1 MAQIIVI
8 HSFRRGTGKSSVA
21 ANLAVLWA
29 AAGRRVGVVD
39 VGLQFPS
46 LPILFGLDQAQMAYT
61 LDDYLLGK
69 RSIEQA
75 TQDITAQ
82 VDNKFKGRL
91 FLTVRV
97 SRQVELAHVLRSPY
111 DLERL
116 GDGFYALVNDLNLD
130 ILLLDTHAGLD
141 EESLIALTFADV
153 LALILRPDQ
162 QDYQGTAITIQVVEQ
177 LDVPRPHLIVNA
189 VPASFDLQIVERH
202 VSRTYQCPVA
212 SVLPHSLEFMTVS
225 NDGIFVLRQPDHPM
239 TQRFKRLADN
249 LVSDTIPQTQ

>member
-8 HSFRRGTGKSSVA
+8 HSFRRGTGKSSIA

-46 LPILFGLDQAQMAYT
+46 LPILFGLDQTQITYS

-69 RSIEQA
+69 HSIEQA
-75 TQDITAQ
+75 THNITSQ
-82 VDNKFKGRL
+82 VNNSLKGCIY
-91 FLTVRV
+91 LTSRI
-97 SRQVELAHVLRSPY
+97 SRQLELAGVLRTPY
-111 DLERL
+111 DPERM
-116 GDGFYALVNDLNLD
+116 GDGFYDLANALKLD

-162 QDYQGTAITIQVVEQ
+162 QDYQGTAITVQVVEQ
-177 LDVPRPHLIVNA
+177 LDIPRPYLIVNA
-189 VPASFDLQIVERH
+189 VPSSFDLQTVARH
-202 VSRTYQCPVA
+202 VSHTYQCRVA
-212 SVLPHSLEFMTVS
+212 SVLPHSLEFTTLS
-225 NDGIFVLRQPDHPM
+225 NDGISSSAGQII
-239 TQRFKRLADN
+239 Q
-249 LVSDTIPQTQ
+249 